1 MTALRTSN
9 LSVRLFSSGLTK
21 RLSAD
26 SAELSQVILEQ
37 NISTTCQQG
46 SCTTSW
52 RVQPKLAARRW
63 QNPLTGW
70 SSTAQPSFLSK
81 DSIAFPT
88 KHSATNYCEYH
99 GLDIVDTGIES
110 LTRRRFGSTIISG
123 ALRKELKPK
132 SYGDNFSVH
141 RKGVP
146 IWPPV

>member
-1 MTALRTSN
+1 MSTLCRMSAPR
-9 LSVRLFSSGLTK
+9 SSLLPLG
-21 RLSAD
+21 RHLSAQT
-26 SAELSQVILEQ
+26 ELSQVILEQ

-52 RVQPKLAARRW
+52 KVQPKLAARRW

-70 SSTAQPSFLSK
+70 SSIGQPSNLYKEPIVFS
-81 DSIAFPT
+81 T
-88 KHSATNYCEYH
+88 KHAATNYCAHY

-110 LTRRRFGSTIISG
+110 LTQRHGSTIISG

-141 RKGVP
+141 RKGLP